1 MMDTVIIIA
10 ILAIFAGLL
19 FLLQRMAAKY
29 VKFSTRVFTALAIG
43 LVFGIII
50 QLLFKADS
58 NVTTVAIDWMSIVGS
73 GYVRFL
79 QMLIMPLIF
88 VSVVGAF
95 TKIEQT
101 KDLGK
106 ISISVLVTLLATT
119 AVAAFIGWAAVI
131 IFNLDGAQFVE
142 GAAEAARIESL
153 AERQQ
158 QVVGLTIPGQI
169 LSFIPAN
176 IFEDFAGL
184 RSTSTISVVIF
195 SSFVGIAYMGIKRKD
210 ATNAATFKKGLDA
223 VQAVIMRIV
232 TLVLRLTPY
241 GILALTTKMTATSSL
256 QAILNLG
263 VFVLASY
270 AALFVVL
277 ILHSIILITQ
287 KVSPLTYFKKAFP
300 VLSFAFTARSSA
312 GALPLNIKTQTEA
325 LGVDSA
331 SANFAASFGVSIGQ
345 NGCAGV
351 YPAMLA
357 TIIAPTVGID
367 VTSVGFVLT
376 LIAIVTIGSF
386 GVAGVGGGATFAA
399 LIVLGTLNL
408 PIAIAGLVISVEP
421 VVDMMRTMVNVN
433 DSMLAGVVS
442 SRTIKQ
448 FDDSV
453 LNNPEA
459 VVENNGM

>member
-1 MMDTVIIIA
+1 MNTVIIIG
-10 ILAIFAGLL
+10 ILVIFVAFL
-19 FLLQRMAAKY
+19 FLLHRMASKY

-43 LVFGIII
+43 LVFGIVI
-50 QLLFKADS
+50 QLLFEADS
-58 NVTTVAIDWMSIVGS
+58 EITTVTMDWMNIVGS

-106 ISISVLVTLLATT
+106 ISFSVLITLLGTT
-119 AVAAFIGWAAVI
+119 AIAAFIGWAAVM

-142 GAAEAARIESL
+142 GAAEAARIEAL

-158 QVVGLTIPGQI
+158 QVMDLTIPGQI
-169 LSFIPAN
+169 LNFIPSN
-176 IFEDFAGL
+176 VFEDFAGL

-195 SSFVGIAYMGIKRKD
+195 SSFVGVAYMGIKRKD
-210 ATNAATFKKGLDA
+210 VENAVTFKKGLDA
-223 VQAVIMRIV
+223 IQSIIMRIV
-232 TLVLRLTPY
+232 TLVLRLTPF
-241 GILALTTKMTATSSL
+241 GILALTTRMTATSSF

-263 VFVLASY
+263 IFVLASY

-277 ILHSIILITQ
+277 IVHSLILLTQ
-287 KVSPLTYFKKAFP
+287 KVSPIAYFKKAFP

-331 SANFAASFGVSIGQ
+331 SANFSASFGVSIGQ

-357 TIIAPTVGID
+357 TIIAPSVGID
-367 VTSVGFVLT
+367 VTSVGFILS

-399 LIVLGTLNL
+399 LIVLGALNL
-408 PIAIAGLVISVEP
+408 PIAIVGLVISVEP
-421 VVDMMRTMVNVN
+421 VIDMMRTMVNVN

-442 SRTIKQ
+442 SRAIGQ
-448 FDDSV
+448 FDDSIIS
-453 LNNPEA
+453 NPEA
-459 VVENNGM
+459 VVENEGM